1 MRQSTIAVNGPLTVV
16 VDDMDGDLQVAGW
29 ERAEVSAKTD
39 GDEFD
44 LRLENGTAHVSC
56 ENDLIL
62 YLPRDARLEAGDV
75 GGDADIRG
83 VSGGIQGGDIGGDL
97 QMRAVGPTKLKAV
110 GGDLNVRACSGD
122 FSAEEVGSG
131 ASLRDIQGAL
141 RLAGVGSDLY
151 LRNMGGDIQAQT
163 DADAVLFLQPR
174 PGTKISVK
182 AEADILLRL
191 PASADA
197 ELVLQG
203 GSMESISVDFPGVE
217 PGEEGMTRR
226 VVLGSGGAKINLTAE
241 GDLIV
246 TSRADEWQS
255 LLADFDNGSPDEPF
269 PDGFPGVPA
278 DFHKHAS
285 KRVQEA
291 AQHTIRATLQA
302 QRHTDRAQRR
312 VEVALHRA
320 EEKAHAAER
329 RSRFYGVVIHNGS
342 GKPFSSASRTQSTP
356 PGEPVSDEE
365 RLTVLKMLQNKKISI
380 EEAEKLL
387 AALDG
392 K

>member
-1 MRQSTIAVNGPLTVV
+1 
-16 VDDMDGDLQVAGW
+16 
-29 ERAEVSAKTD
+29 
-39 GDEFD
+39 
-44 LRLENGTAHVSC
+44 
-56 ENDLIL
+56 
-62 YLPRDARLEAGDV
+62 V
-75 GGDADIRG
+75 GGDADIRAI
-83 VSGGIQGGDIGGDL
+83 SGSIQIGDVGGDL
-97 QMRAVGPTKLKAV
+97 HMRAVGPTKLKTI

-122 FSAEEVGSG
+122 FNAEEVGSG

-141 RLAGVGSDLY
+141 RLASVGSDLY
-151 LRNMGGDIQAQT
+151 LRNLGGNVDART
-163 DADAVLFLQPR
+163 EADAVLFLQPK
-174 PGTKISVK
+174 PGTKITVT

-197 ELVLQG
+197 ELMLQG

-226 VVLGSGGAKINLTAE
+226 VKLGSGATKINLTAG

-255 LLADFDNGSPDEPF
+255 LLADFDNGGPDESF
-269 PDGFPGVPA
+269 PDGFSGIPA

-291 AQHTIRATLQA
+291 AQRTLQA
-302 QRHTDRAQRR
+302 SLQVQHHAGRAQRR
-312 VEVALHRA
+312 VEIALQRA

-342 GKPFSSASRTQSTP
+342 AKPFSSAARAASTP

-365 RLTVLKMLQNKKISI
+365 RLTILKMLQNKKISI

-387 AALDG
+387 TALDG